1 MGRAVEGVLALASG
15 RGNAPV
21 SLGWKRDK
29 RRGRM
34 ESGKVIGGC
43 AQSICQILGRMW
55 PGWGWLH
62 SLSINSV
69 LQGLKPTAAVG
80 KGA

>member
-1 MGRAVEGVLALASG
+1 MARGRAS
-15 RGNAPV
+15 APV

-29 RRGRM
+29 RRDRM
-34 ESGKVIGGC
+34 ESGRVIRGC

-62 SLSINSV
+62 GLSINSV
-69 LQGLKPTAAVG
+69 LQGLKPTAAEG
-80 KGA
+80 